1 MNTKIRLL
9 VGSTPRRIVTSAL
22 ALGLVATASLMPAT
36 ALPALATDYKTIAIA
51 SRPFSQDEVAQ
62 KTCLLRAERTLT
74 ARGFRV
80 WDGANDGDRTVQ
92 AESSAAQILV
102 TCVQQGRGVWG
113 FVNAYADTVESAERL
128 AEGVKMKTLGQVG
141 LELVD

>member
-1 MNTKIRLL
+1 
-9 VGSTPRRIVTSAL
+9 
-22 ALGLVATASLMPAT
+22 
-36 ALPALATDYKTIAIA
+36 
-51 SRPFSQDEVAQ
+51 
-62 KTCLLRAERTLT
+62 
-74 ARGFRV
+74 
-80 WDGANDGDRTVQ
+80 VQ
-92 AESSAAQILV
+92 AESSAAQVLV